1 MGTNLVDRINMK
13 NIKTDSK
20 IIARRGIDSISAKVL
35 NDIYRVYPRKV
46 TVNILAKNLKVR
58 EKSVLS
64 ALKKIN
70 SYGIPVEIN
79 ISKNDEKEV
88 KASMKEPISW
98 IVKEKESAEKMLE
111 LLSQL
116 TLTKNEDANNI
127 KNINHRIYK
136 EYVNTLNELFDKWI
150 SLKLIDQLEQVSKD

>member
-20 IIARRGIDSISAKVL
+20 IIARRGIDNISAKVL

-46 TVNILAKNLKVR
+46 TVKILAKNLKVR

-70 SYGIPVEIN
+70 SYRIPVEIN

-88 KASMKEPISW
+88 KASMTEPINW

-111 LLSQL
+111 LLSEL
-116 TLTKNEDANNI
+116 TLTSNEDAKNK

>member
-1 MGTNLVDRINMK
+1 MK

-46 TVNILAKNLKVR
+46 TVKILAKNLKVR

-79 ISKNDEKEV
+79 ISKNNEKEV

-127 KNINHRIYK
+127 NHRIYK

>member
-1 MGTNLVDRINMK
+1 MK

-46 TVNILAKNLKVR
+46 TVKILAKNLKVR
-58 EKSVLS
+58 ER
-64 ALKKIN
+64 
-70 SYGIPVEIN
+70 YGIPVEIN
-79 ISKNDEKEV
+79 ISKNNEKEV

>member
-20 IIARRGIDSISAKVL
+20 IIARRGIDSISAMVL

-46 TVNILAKNLKVR
+46 TVKILAKNLKVR

-79 ISKNDEKEV
+79 ISKN
-88 KASMKEPISW
+88 
-98 IVKEKESAEKMLE
+98 
-111 LLSQL
+111 
-116 TLTKNEDANNI
+116 NEI
-127 KNINHRIYK
+127 
-136 EYVNTLNELFDKWI
+136 L
-150 SLKLIDQLEQVSKD
+150 

>member
-1 MGTNLVDRINMK
+1 MK

-35 NDIYRVYPRKV
+35 NDIYRFYPRKV
-46 TVNILAKNLKVR
+46 TVKILAKNLKVR

-79 ISKNDEKEV
+79 ISKNNEKEV

-116 TLTKNEDANNI
+116 TLTNNEDAN
-127 KNINHRIYK
+127 NINHRIYK

-150 SLKLIDQLEQVSKD
+150 SLKLIDQLEQISKD

>member
-1 MGTNLVDRINMK
+1 MDRINMK

-35 NDIYRVYPRKV
+35 NDIYRLYPRKV
-46 TVNILAKNLKVR
+46 TVKILAKNLKVR

-79 ISKNDEKEV
+79 ISKNDKKEV

-98 IVKEKESAEKMLE
+98 ILKEKESAEEMLE

-116 TLTKNEDANNI
+116 TLTSNEDANNK

-136 EYVNTLNELFDKWI
+136 EYVNTLNE
-150 SLKLIDQLEQVSKD
+150 